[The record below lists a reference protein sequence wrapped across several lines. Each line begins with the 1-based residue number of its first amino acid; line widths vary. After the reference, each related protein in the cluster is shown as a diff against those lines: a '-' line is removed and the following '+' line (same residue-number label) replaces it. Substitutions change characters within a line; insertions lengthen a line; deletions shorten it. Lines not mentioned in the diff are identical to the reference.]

1 MTVSWMRK
9 SVKPLESLSS
19 VALMKEVGPEGP
31 RTPAVGKQ
39 AHRVVAVADPVEA
52 EEGHGAGNESRLSQS
67 LTRIKMGFWTS
78 LNVQLR

>member
-1 MTVSWMRK
+1 MRK

-67 LTRIKMGFWTS
+67 LTRIKMVFWTS

>member
-19 VALMKEVGPEGP
+19 EALMKEVGPEGP

-52 EEGHGAGNESRLSQS
+52 EEGHGAGNESRLYQS
-67 LTRIKMGFWTS
+67 LTRIKMVFWTS